1 MPFTDDKTSPENEEA
16 ERLAQLAAQEELA
29 RKLDEITHLLR
40 RMLVLAELSVSDADV
55 DRQLL
60 QKTLESLKAEVDRLA
75 DGIDL

>member
-1 MPFTDDKTSPENEEA
+1 MPFTDDKTSPENEDA

-29 RKLDEITHLLR
+29 RKLDEITRLLC

-60 QKTLESLKAEVDRLA
+60 QKTLERLKAEVERIA

>member
-1 MPFTDDKTSPENEEA
+1 MPFTDDKTNPENDDA

-29 RKLDEITHLLR
+29 HKLDEITRLLR

-55 DRQLL
+55 DRRLL
-60 QKTLESLKAEVDRLA
+60 QKTLERLKAEVERIA

>member
-1 MPFTDDKTSPENEEA
+1 MPFTDEMTNPENEDA

-29 RKLDEITHLLR
+29 RRLDEITRLLR